1 MNNIQV
7 LRQKKGLSQAELAQ
21 RVGVGPSAVSKWESG
36 GIYPKSTLLP
46 KIADIL
52 DCKIDE
58 IFGR

>member
-1 MNNIQV
+1 MNNIQD
-7 LRQKKGLSQAELAQ
+7 LRQRKGLSQAELAQ
-21 RVGVGPSAVSKWESG
+21 RVGVDPSAVSKWESA

-46 KIADIL
+46 KIADAL